1 MNTYQIYAD
10 KTVSITEARKNING
24 CFIDEP
30 VAVLSNNKPTG
41 YMISA
46 DLFEQIVNALNHGSN
61 ETKLSSFRPSKD
73 RYNEIINRGME
84 ALKNC
89 DVKDLEDF
97 TE

>member
-10 KTVSITEARKNING
+10 KTVSISEARKNING

-46 DLFEQIVNALNHGSN
+46 DLFEQIVNALNHGAT
-61 ETKLSSFRPSKD
+61 EAKLSSFRPSRG
-73 RYNEIINRGME
+73 RYNEIIDRGID

-89 DVKDLEDF
+89 DDHSLEDF
-97 TE
+97 VE